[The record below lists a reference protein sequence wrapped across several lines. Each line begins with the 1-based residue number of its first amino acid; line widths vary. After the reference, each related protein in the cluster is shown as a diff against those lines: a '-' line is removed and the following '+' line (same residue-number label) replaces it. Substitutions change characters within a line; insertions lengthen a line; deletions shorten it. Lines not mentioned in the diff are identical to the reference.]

1 VTARTLVPKNDLA
14 HASYPRGRQCPTAVH
29 STVQVPPNDGKE
41 RTAWL
46 SFLPRQG
53 LNAWLVA
60 AILACIGS
68 STAQGEDR
76 SSWVV
81 PSFPG
86 VPTASE
92 QTTRS
97 QVTNTNGQTPF
108 AKGNTSRLPSY
119 ENSHLPMT
127 TETPPSPFG
136 DTSRHAASE
145 SQSLNQS
152 GPFPPA
158 VRNTDSAPAP
168 QPVGRPQSPT
178 GAIPLRHAG
187 ETNPRGVSPTESAP
201 SFGSRTA
208 PWMTTLS
215 ALAIALGTLFLFYW
229 GVKRLGP
236 RTDRIVP
243 NEVVEMLGYTPLSGR
258 QRLCL
263 IRVGRKLVLVAA
275 SSDAVEPL
283 TEIDDPV
290 EVDRLVGLCAS
301 QRNGSVTQA
310 FQQVFS
316 QYVNASNT
324 NG

>member
-1 VTARTLVPKNDLA
+1 MTARMLVPHNDLLL
-14 HASYPRGRQCPTAVH
+14 ASYPGGRKSPIAVP
-29 STVQVPPNDGKE
+29 STVRLPPDDEKW
-41 RTAWL
+41 TACF
-46 SFLPRQG
+46 SFWPCQG
-53 LNAWLVA
+53 LKTWLVG
-60 AILACIGS
+60 AILACFVS
-68 STAQGEDR
+68 SVAQGQDR
-76 SSWVV
+76 SWVV
-81 PSFPG
+81 PNFPE
-86 VPTASE
+86 VPATRE

-97 QVTNTNGQTPF
+97 QVPNTNVQTTF
-108 AKGNTSRLPSY
+108 ANGETNQLQSY
-119 ENSHLPMT
+119 ENSQVSRT
-127 TETPPSPFG
+127 AETPQYPFG
-136 DTSRHAASE
+136 NMSDQVAE
-145 SQSLNQS
+145 SQAFNQA
-152 GPFPPA
+152 GP
-158 VRNTDSAPAP
+158 SAPAV
-168 QPVGRPQSPT
+168 VGTNSAKDLPNAERPESVP

-187 ETNPRGVSPTESAP
+187 GKDPRRVSPTESAP
-201 SFGSRTA
+201 SLESRTA

-215 ALAIALGTLFLFYW
+215 ALAIVLGTLCLFYW

-236 RTDRIVP
+236 RTNQVVP

-263 IRVGRKLVLVAA
+263 IRVGRKLILVAV

-316 QYVNASNT
+316 QYVNAANT